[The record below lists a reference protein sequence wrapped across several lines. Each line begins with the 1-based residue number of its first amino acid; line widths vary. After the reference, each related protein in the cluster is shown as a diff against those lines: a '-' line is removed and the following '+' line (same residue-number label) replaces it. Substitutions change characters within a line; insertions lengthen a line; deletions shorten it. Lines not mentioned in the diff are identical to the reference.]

1 MENKVTNVNED
12 IFTKKWEEYKKLLT
26 KRENIKWMLQIIN
39 NTINYIKDYQNDE
52 NLFKKDISRMNVGC
66 NLYENSIGWNLSL
79 NRITDEEQ
87 PLFEFSFN
95 AVRDMDVVLNML
107 KGVVEAYK
115 IRYEN
120 INKEIKEFDFLKEYK
135 KKENDK

>member
-1 MENKVTNVNED
+1 
-12 IFTKKWEEYKKLLT
+12 
-26 KRENIKWMLQIIN
+26 
-39 NTINYIKDYQNDE
+39 
-52 NLFKKDISRMNVGC
+52 MNVGC
-66 NLYENSIGWNLSL
+66 NLYENSIGWNLRL

-120 INKEIKEFDFLKEYK
+120 INKEIKEYK